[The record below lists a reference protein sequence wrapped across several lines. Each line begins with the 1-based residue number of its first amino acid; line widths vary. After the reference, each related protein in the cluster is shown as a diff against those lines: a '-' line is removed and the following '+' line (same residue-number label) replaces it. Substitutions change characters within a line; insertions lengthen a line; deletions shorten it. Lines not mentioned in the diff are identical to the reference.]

1 MPEMCYNTLRDTH
14 LRHSYGGLK
23 MANKTTLEKNK
34 PARKRLRQNEYYNPK
49 TKRYEYHYTDCLGK
63 ERVVSSYRLEIT
75 DQLPRGKKSSRSL
88 REKEAEINAYL
99 ENSVD
104 IDGAKLTL
112 LEVVD
117 RYLKHLYN
125 RKKLAHNT
133 KVGYNVTVNTL
144 KQYKLGYMEIGKIRP
159 EHCEEWLADMKKKYR
174 GSSIQTQISLIKRTF
189 EYALDY
195 DYVAKN
201 PFRRITTDRSDSKK
215 REALSVGDMNRFLDF
230 CSKDAHSSHCY
241 DMLYVLFWSG
251 LRASELCGLTLD
263 NIDMDKRTITVEKQL
278 QCINH
283 THIVLPTKTTNGNR
297 TIPMTDGVYECFQR
311 IIRNRYLKG
320 DIEPVCYDEQGNEY
334 QGFVFLATRSRKTIV
349 RGHVE
354 EYLQNCIKR
363 FNNANPENP
372 IRKFE
377 PHICRH
383 TFATNMQ
390 YLPPKTLQYIL
401 GHGNITTTMDNYVD
415 VKPEAEQLAQVN
427 AVANQLTAN

>member
-1 MPEMCYNTLRDTH
+1 
-14 LRHSYGGLK
+14 

-34 PARKRLRQNEYYNPK
+34 PARKTLRPNEYYNPK
-49 TKRYEYHYTDCLGK
+49 TKRYEYHYKDCFGK
-63 ERVVSSYRLEIT
+63 ERVISSYRLEMT
-75 DQLPRGKKSSRSL
+75 DQLPKGKRSSKSL
-88 REKEAEINAYL
+88 REKEAELNTYL
-99 ENSVD
+99 KNDID

-117 RYLKHLYN
+117 RYLNSLYN
-125 RKKLAHNT
+125 RKNLTHNT
-133 KVGYNVTVNTL
+133 KLGYNVTVNTL

-174 GSSIQTQISLIKRTF
+174 GSSIQSQISLIKRTF

-215 REALSVGDMNRFLDF
+215 MEALSVEDMSRFLYF
-230 CSKDAHSSHCY
+230 CSRDAHCAHCY

-251 LRASELCGLTLD
+251 VRASELCGLTLD
-263 NIDMDKRTITVEKQL
+263 NIDMDNRMIVVNKQL

-283 THIVLPTKTTNGNR
+283 THVVLPTKTSNGER
-297 TIPMTDGVYECFQR
+297 TIPMTDGVYESFQR
-311 IIRNRYLKG
+311 IIKNRYLKG
-320 DIEPVCYDEQGNEY
+320 DIEPVCYDQRGKAY
-334 QGFVFLATRSRKTIV
+334 KGFVFLATRSRKTIV
-349 RGHVE
+349 RSHVE

-363 FNNANPENP
+363 FNNANPDNP

-401 GHGNITTTMDNYVD
+401 GHGNIVTTMNNYVD
-415 VKPEAEQLAQVN
+415 VKPGTEQLMQIN
-427 AVANQLTAN
+427 AVEKQLTTN

>member
-1 MPEMCYNTLRDTH
+1 MLKYSLVYIQGTSYFRRAKNMANRTTTAKNKPTRKTLRD
-14 LRHSYGGLK
+14 
-23 MANKTTLEKNK
+23 
-34 PARKRLRQNEYYNPK
+34 NEYYNPK
-49 TKRYEYHYTDCLGK
+49 TKRYEYHYQDCFGK
-63 ERVVSSYRLEIT
+63 ERVISSYRLEAT
-75 DQLPRGKKSSRSL
+75 DQLPKGKKSSKSL
-88 REKEAEINAYL
+88 REKEAELNAYL
-99 ENSVD
+99 ENNID

-117 RYLKHLYN
+117 KYLNSLYN

-144 KQYKLGYMEIGKIRP
+144 KEYKLGYMEIGKIRP

-195 DYVAKN
+195 DYIAKN
-201 PFRRITTDRSDSKK
+201 PFRRITTDRSDSKNM
-215 REALSVGDMNRFLDF
+215 EALSVEDMNRFLDF
-230 CSKDAHSSHCY
+230 CSKDSHSSHCY

-283 THIVLPTKTTNGNR
+283 THVVLPTKTTNGNR
-297 TIPMTDGVYECFQR
+297 IVPMTDGVYECFER
-311 IIRNRYLKG
+311 ILKNRYLKE
-320 DIEPVCYDEQGNEY
+320 DIEPVCYDEQGKEY
-334 QGFVFLATRSRKTIV
+334 KGFVFLATRSRKTIV
-349 RGHVE
+349 RAHVE
-354 EYLQNCIKR
+354 EYLRNCIKR
-363 FNNANPENP
+363 FNEANADNP

-401 GHGNITTTMDNYVD
+401 GHGNITTTMNNYVD
-415 VKPEAEQLAQVN
+415 AKPMAEQLAQIN
-427 AVANQLTAN
+427 AVASQLIAI

>member
-1 MPEMCYNTLRDTH
+1 
-14 LRHSYGGLK
+14 
-23 MANKTTLEKNK
+23 MANKTTKNK
-34 PARKRLRQNEYYNPK
+34 PARKTLRANEYYNPK
-49 TKRYEYHYTDCLGK
+49 TKRYEYHYKDCLGK
-63 ERVVSSYRLEIT
+63 ERVISSYRLEMT
-75 DQLPRGKKSSRSL
+75 DQLPKGKKSTKSL
-88 REKEAEINAYL
+88 REKETEINAYL
-99 ENSVD
+99 KNSID
-104 IDGAKLTL
+104 INGTKLTL
-112 LEVVD
+112 LEVID
-117 RYLKHLYN
+117 RYLNSLYN
-125 RKKLAHNT
+125 RKKLTHNT

-215 REALSVGDMNRFLDF
+215 MEALSVEDMNRFLDF
-230 CSKDAHSSHCY
+230 CLNDTHSSHCY

-263 NIDMDKRTITVEKQL
+263 NIDMDNRMITVDKQL

-283 THIVLPTKTTNGNR
+283 THVVLPTKTTNGVR
-297 TIPMTDGVYECFQR
+297 TIPMTDGVYESFQR
-311 IIRNRYLKG
+311 IIENRYLKG
-320 DIEPVCYDEQGNEY
+320 DIEPVCYDEHGNVYE
-334 QGFVFLATRSRKTIV
+334 GFVFLATRSRRTIT
-349 RGHVE
+349 RSHVE

-390 YLPPKTLQYIL
+390 YLPPKTLQYIM
-401 GHGNITTTMDNYVD
+401 GHGNISTTMDNYVD
-415 VKPEAEQLAQVN
+415 VKPGVEQFAQIN
-427 AVANQLTAN
+427 AIAKQLNAN

>member
-1 MPEMCYNTLRDTH
+1 
-14 LRHSYGGLK
+14 
-23 MANKTTLEKNK
+23 MANKTTSEKNK
-34 PARKRLRQNEYYNPK
+34 PTRKTLRPNEYYNPK
-49 TKRYEYHYTDCLGK
+49 TKRYEYHYKDCFGK
-63 ERVVSSYRLEIT
+63 ARVISSYRLEMT
-75 DQLPRGKKSSRSL
+75 DQLPKGKRSSKSL

-99 ENSVD
+99 ENNIDV
-104 IDGAKLTL
+104 DGAKLTL
-112 LEVVD
+112 LEVVN
-117 RYLKHLYN
+117 RYLNSLYN

-215 REALSVGDMNRFLDF
+215 MKALSVEDMNRFLNF
-230 CSKDAHSSHCY
+230 CLNDTHSSHCY

-263 NIDMDKRTITVEKQL
+263 NIDMDNRMIVVDKQL
-278 QCINH
+278 QCVNH
-283 THIVLPTKTTNGNR
+283 THVVLPTKTMNGKR
-297 TIPMTDGVYECFQR
+297 IIPMTDGVYESFQR
-311 IIRNRYLKG
+311 IINNRYLKG
-320 DIEPVCYDEQGNEY
+320 DIEPVCFDEQGNAYE
-334 QGFVFLATRSRKTIV
+334 GFVFLATRSRRTIV

-363 FNNANPENP
+363 FNNANPDNP

-401 GHGNITTTMDNYVD
+401 GHGNIATTMDNYVD
-415 VKPEAEQLAQVN
+415 VKPGAEQLAQIN
-427 AVANQLTAN
+427 AVAKQLTAN

>member
-1 MPEMCYNTLRDTH
+1 
-14 LRHSYGGLK
+14 
-23 MANKTTLEKNK
+23 MANKTTSEKNK
-34 PARKRLRQNEYYNPK
+34 PTRKTLRPNEYYNPK
-49 TKRYEYHYTDCLGK
+49 TKRYEYHYKDCFGK
-63 ERVVSSYRLEIT
+63 ARVISSYRLEMT
-75 DQLPRGKKSSRSL
+75 DQLPKGKRSSKSL

-99 ENSVD
+99 ENNIDV
-104 IDGAKLTL
+104 DGAKLTL

-117 RYLKHLYN
+117 RYLNFLYN

-215 REALSVGDMNRFLDF
+215 MKALSVEDMNRFLNF
-230 CSKDAHSSHCY
+230 CLNDTHSSHCY

-263 NIDMDKRTITVEKQL
+263 NIDMDNRMIVVDKQL
-278 QCINH
+278 QCVNH
-283 THIVLPTKTTNGNR
+283 THVVLPTKTMNGKR
-297 TIPMTDGVYECFQR
+297 IIPMTDGVYESFQR
-311 IIRNRYLKG
+311 IIKNRYLKG
-320 DIEPVCYDEQGNEY
+320 DIEPVCFDEQGNAYE
-334 QGFVFLATRSRKTIV
+334 GFVFLATRSRRTIV

-363 FNNANPENP
+363 FNNANPDNP

-401 GHGNITTTMDNYVD
+401 GHGNIATTMDNYVD
-415 VKPEAEQLAQVN
+415 VKPGAEQLAQIN
-427 AVANQLTAN
+427 AVAKQLTVN

>member
-1 MPEMCYNTLRDTH
+1 MLKYSLVYIQGTSYFRRAKNMANRTTTAKNKPTRKTLRD
-14 LRHSYGGLK
+14 
-23 MANKTTLEKNK
+23 
-34 PARKRLRQNEYYNPK
+34 NEYYNPK
-49 TKRYEYHYTDCLGK
+49 TKRYEYHYQDCFGK
-63 ERVVSSYRLEIT
+63 ERVISSYRLEAT
-75 DQLPRGKKSSRSL
+75 DQLPKGKKSSKSL
-88 REKEAEINAYL
+88 REKEAELNAYL
-99 ENSVD
+99 ENNID

-112 LEVVD
+112 LEVVNK
-117 RYLKHLYN
+117 YLNSLYN

-144 KQYKLGYMEIGKIRP
+144 KEYKLGYMEIGKIRP

-195 DYVAKN
+195 DYIAKN
-201 PFRRITTDRSDSKK
+201 PFRRITTDRSDSKNM
-215 REALSVGDMNRFLDF
+215 EALSVEDMNRFLDF
-230 CSKDAHSSHCY
+230 CSKDSHSSHCY

-283 THIVLPTKTTNGNR
+283 THVVLPTKTTNGNR
-297 TIPMTDGVYECFQR
+297 IVPMTDGVYECFER
-311 IIRNRYLKG
+311 ILKNRYLKG
-320 DIEPVCYDEQGNEY
+320 DIEPVCYDEQGKEY
-334 QGFVFLATRSRKTIV
+334 KGFVFLATRSRKTIV
-349 RGHVE
+349 RAHVE
-354 EYLQNCIKR
+354 EYLRNCIKR
-363 FNNANPENP
+363 FNEANADNP

-401 GHGNITTTMDNYVD
+401 GHGNITTTMNNYVD
-415 VKPEAEQLAQVN
+415 AKPMAEQLAQINV
-427 AVANQLTAN
+427 VASQLIAI

>member
-1 MPEMCYNTLRDTH
+1 
-14 LRHSYGGLK
+14 
-23 MANKTTLEKNK
+23 MANKTTKNK
-34 PARKRLRQNEYYNPK
+34 PARKTLRPNEYYNPK
-49 TKRYEYHYTDCLGK
+49 TKRYEYHYKDCMGK
-63 ERVVSSYRLEIT
+63 ERVISSYRLEMT
-75 DQLPRGKKSSRSL
+75 DQLPKGKKSTKSL

-99 ENSVD
+99 ENSID

-112 LEVVD
+112 LEVVG
-117 RYLKHLYN
+117 RYLNSLYN
-125 RKKLAHNT
+125 RKNLTHNT

-201 PFRRITTDRSDSKK
+201 PFRRITTDKSDSKK
-215 REALSVGDMNRFLDF
+215 MEALSVEDMNRFLDF
-230 CSKDAHSSHCY
+230 CSKDTHSSHCY

-263 NIDMDKRTITVEKQL
+263 NIDMDNRMMTVDKQL

-283 THIVLPTKTTNGNR
+283 THVVLPTKTTNGVR
-297 TIPMTDGVYECFQR
+297 TIPMTDGVYESFQR
-311 IIRNRYLKG
+311 IIENRYLKG
-320 DIEPVCYDEQGNEY
+320 DIEPICFDEQENVYE
-334 QGFVFLATRSRKTIV
+334 GFVFLATRSRRTIT
-349 RGHVE
+349 RSHVE

-372 IRKFE
+372 ICKFE

-401 GHGNITTTMDNYVD
+401 GHGNISTTMDNYVD
-415 VKPEAEQLAQVN
+415 VKPGIEQLAQIN
-427 AVANQLTAN
+427 AIVKQLNAN

>member
-1 MPEMCYNTLRDTH
+1 
-14 LRHSYGGLK
+14 

-34 PARKRLRQNEYYNPK
+34 PARKTLRPNEYYNPK
-49 TKRYEYHYTDCLGK
+49 TKRYEYHYKDCFGK
-63 ERVVSSYRLEIT
+63 ERVISSYRLEMT
-75 DQLPRGKKSSRSL
+75 DQLPKGKRSSKSL
-88 REKEAEINAYL
+88 REKEAELNTYL
-99 ENSVD
+99 KNDID

-117 RYLKHLYN
+117 RYLNSLYN
-125 RKKLAHNT
+125 KKNLAHNT
-133 KVGYNVTVNTL
+133 KLGYNVTVNTL

-159 EHCEEWLADMKKKYR
+159 EHCEEWLTDMKKKYR
-174 GSSIQTQISLIKRTF
+174 GSSIQSQISLIKRTF

-215 REALSVGDMNRFLDF
+215 MEALSVEDMSRFLDF
-230 CSKDAHSSHCY
+230 CSRDAHCAHCY

-251 LRASELCGLTLD
+251 VRASELCGLTLD
-263 NIDMDKRTITVEKQL
+263 NIDMDNRMIVVNKQL

-283 THIVLPTKTTNGNR
+283 THVVLPTKTSNGER
-297 TIPMTDGVYECFQR
+297 TIPMTDGVYESFQR
-311 IIRNRYLKG
+311 IIKNRYLKG
-320 DIEPVCYDEQGNEY
+320 DIEPVCYDQRGKAY
-334 QGFVFLATRSRKTIV
+334 KGFVFLATRSRKTIV
-349 RGHVE
+349 RSHVE

-363 FNNANPENP
+363 FNNANPDNP

-401 GHGNITTTMDNYVD
+401 GHGNIVTTMNNYVD
-415 VKPEAEQLAQVN
+415 VKPGTEQLMQIN
-427 AVANQLTAN
+427 AVEKQLTTN

>member
-1 MPEMCYNTLRDTH
+1 
-14 LRHSYGGLK
+14 
-23 MANKTTLEKNK
+23 MANKTTSEKNK
-34 PARKRLRQNEYYNPK
+34 PTRKTLRPNEYYNPK
-49 TKRYEYHYTDCLGK
+49 TKRYEYHYKDCFGK
-63 ERVVSSYRLEIT
+63 ARVISSYRLEMT
-75 DQLPRGKKSSRSL
+75 DQLPKGKRSSKSL

-99 ENSVD
+99 ENNIDV
-104 IDGAKLTL
+104 DGAKLTL

-117 RYLKHLYN
+117 RYLNFLYN

-215 REALSVGDMNRFLDF
+215 MKALSVEDMNRFLNF
-230 CSKDAHSSHCY
+230 CLNDTHSSHCY

-263 NIDMDKRTITVEKQL
+263 NIDMDNRMIVVDKQL
-278 QCINH
+278 QCVNH
-283 THIVLPTKTTNGNR
+283 THVVLPTKTMNGER
-297 TIPMTDGVYECFQR
+297 IIPMTDGVYESFQR
-311 IIRNRYLKG
+311 IIKNRYLKG
-320 DIEPVCYDEQGNEY
+320 DIEPVCFDEQGNAYE
-334 QGFVFLATRSRKTIV
+334 GFVFLATRSRKTIV

-363 FNNANPENP
+363 FNNANPDNP

-401 GHGNITTTMDNYVD
+401 GHGNIATTMDNYVD
-415 VKPEAEQLAQVN
+415 VKPGAEQLAQIN
-427 AVANQLTAN
+427 AVAKQLTAN

>member
-1 MPEMCYNTLRDTH
+1 
-14 LRHSYGGLK
+14 
-23 MANKTTLEKNK
+23 MANRIMSEKNK
-34 PARKRLRQNEYYNPK
+34 PARKTLRPNEYYNPK
-49 TKRYEYHYTDCLGK
+49 TKRFEYHYKDCFGK
-63 ERVVSSYRLEIT
+63 NRVISSYRLEMT
-75 DQLPRGKKSSRSL
+75 DQLPKGKKSTKSL
-88 REKEAEINAYL
+88 REKEAELNAYL
-99 ENSVD
+99 DNNID
-104 IDGAKLTL
+104 IDSAKLTL
-112 LEVVD
+112 LEVLD
-117 RYLKHLYN
+117 KYLNSLYS

-159 EHCEEWLADMKKKYR
+159 EHCEAWLTDMKKKYR
-174 GSSIQTQISLIKRTF
+174 GSSIQTQISLLKRTF

-195 DYVAKN
+195 DYIMKN
-201 PFRRITTDRSDSKK
+201 PFRRITTDKSDSKK
-215 REALSVGDMNRFLDF
+215 MEALSVEDMNRFLDF
-230 CSKDAHSSHCY
+230 CSNDKNSSHCY

-263 NIDMDKRTITVEKQL
+263 DIDMNNRMIIVNKQL

-283 THIVLPTKTTNGNR
+283 THIVLPTKTTNGER
-297 TIPMTDGVYECFQR
+297 TIPMTDGVYDCFKH
-311 IIRNRYLKG
+311 IIKNRCLKG
-320 DIEPVCYDEQGNEY
+320 DIEPVCYDEHGNAYE
-334 QGFVFLATRSRKTIV
+334 GFMFLATRSKRTIV
-349 RGHVE
+349 RSHIE

-401 GHGNITTTMDNYVD
+401 GHGNISTTMNNYVD
-415 VKPEAEQLAQVN
+415 VKPGAEQLAQIN
-427 AVANQLTAN
+427 AIANQLANN

>member
-1 MPEMCYNTLRDTH
+1 
-14 LRHSYGGLK
+14 
-23 MANKTTLEKNK
+23 MANKTTSEKNK
-34 PARKRLRQNEYYNPK
+34 PTRKTLRPNEYYNPK
-49 TKRYEYHYTDCLGK
+49 TKRYEYHYKDCFGK
-63 ERVVSSYRLEIT
+63 ARVISSYRLEMT
-75 DQLPRGKKSSRSL
+75 DQLPKGKRSSKSL

-99 ENSVD
+99 ENNIDV
-104 IDGAKLTL
+104 DGAKLTL

-117 RYLKHLYN
+117 RYLNFLYN

-215 REALSVGDMNRFLDF
+215 MKALSVEDMDRFLNF
-230 CSKDAHSSHCY
+230 CLNDTHSSHCY

-263 NIDMDKRTITVEKQL
+263 NIDMDNRMIVVDKQL
-278 QCINH
+278 QCVNH
-283 THIVLPTKTTNGNR
+283 THVVLPTKTMNGKR
-297 TIPMTDGVYECFQR
+297 IIPMTDGVYESFQR
-311 IIRNRYLKG
+311 IIKNRYLKG
-320 DIEPVCYDEQGNEY
+320 DIEPVCFDEQGNAYE
-334 QGFVFLATRSRKTIV
+334 GFVFLATRSRRTIV

-354 EYLQNCIKR
+354 EYLRNCIKR
-363 FNNANPENP
+363 FNNANPDNP

-401 GHGNITTTMDNYVD
+401 GHGNIATTMDNYVD
-415 VKPEAEQLAQVN
+415 VKPGAEQLAQIN
-427 AVANQLTAN
+427 AVAKQLTAN

>member
-1 MPEMCYNTLRDTH
+1 
-14 LRHSYGGLK
+14 
-23 MANKTTLEKNK
+23 MANKTTKNK
-34 PARKRLRQNEYYNPK
+34 PARKTLRPNEYYNPK
-49 TKRYEYHYTDCLGK
+49 TKRYEYHYKDCLGK
-63 ERVVSSYRLEIT
+63 ERVISSYRLEMT
-75 DQLPRGKKSSRSL
+75 DQLPKGKKSTKSL

-99 ENSVD
+99 KNSID
-104 IDGAKLTL
+104 INGTKLTL

-117 RYLKHLYN
+117 RYLNSLYN
-125 RKKLAHNT
+125 RKKLTHNT

-159 EHCEEWLADMKKKYR
+159 EHCEEWLADMKKNYR

-201 PFRRITTDRSDSKK
+201 PFRRITTDKSDSKK
-215 REALSVGDMNRFLDF
+215 MEALSVEDMNRFLDF
-230 CSKDAHSSHCY
+230 CLKDTHSSHCY
-241 DMLYVLFWSG
+241 DMLYILFWSG

-263 NIDMDKRTITVEKQL
+263 NIDMDNRMITVNKQL

-283 THIVLPTKTTNGNR
+283 THVVLPTKTTNGVR
-297 TIPMTDGVYECFQR
+297 TIPMTDGVYESFQR
-311 IIRNRYLKG
+311 IIENRYLKG
-320 DIEPVCYDEQGNEY
+320 DIEPVCYDEQGNVYE
-334 QGFVFLATRSRKTIV
+334 GFVFLATRSRRTIT
-349 RGHVE
+349 RSHVE

-401 GHGNITTTMDNYVD
+401 GHGNISTTMDNYVD
-415 VKPEAEQLAQVN
+415 VKPGIEQLAQINEIARQLN
-427 AVANQLTAN
+427 AN

>member
-1 MPEMCYNTLRDTH
+1 
-14 LRHSYGGLK
+14 
-23 MANKTTLEKNK
+23 MANKTTSEKNK
-34 PARKRLRQNEYYNPK
+34 PMRKTLRPNEYYNPK
-49 TKRYEYHYTDCLGK
+49 TKRYEYHYKDCFGK
-63 ERVVSSYRLEIT
+63 ARVISSYRLEMT
-75 DQLPRGKKSSRSL
+75 DQLPKGKRSSKSL
-88 REKEAEINAYL
+88 REKEAEINACL
-99 ENSVD
+99 ENNIDV
-104 IDGAKLTL
+104 DGAKLTL

-117 RYLKHLYN
+117 RYLNFLYN

-215 REALSVGDMNRFLDF
+215 MKALSVEDMNRFLDF
-230 CSKDAHSSHCY
+230 CLNDTHSSHCY

-263 NIDMDKRTITVEKQL
+263 NIDMDNRMIVVDKQL
-278 QCINH
+278 QCVNH
-283 THIVLPTKTTNGNR
+283 THVVLPTKTMNGER
-297 TIPMTDGVYECFQR
+297 IIPMTDGVYESFQR
-311 IIRNRYLKG
+311 IIKNRYLKG
-320 DIEPVCYDEQGNEY
+320 DIEPVCFDEQGNAYE
-334 QGFVFLATRSRKTIV
+334 GFVFLATRSRKTIV

-363 FNNANPENP
+363 FNNANPDNP

-401 GHGNITTTMDNYVD
+401 GHGNIATTMDNYVD
-415 VKPEAEQLAQVN
+415 VKPGAEQLAQIN
-427 AVANQLTAN
+427 AVAKQLTAN

>member
-1 MPEMCYNTLRDTH
+1 
-14 LRHSYGGLK
+14 
-23 MANKTTLEKNK
+23 MANKTTSEKNK
-34 PARKRLRQNEYYNPK
+34 PTRKTLRPNEYYNPK
-49 TKRYEYHYTDCLGK
+49 TKRYEYHYKDCFGK
-63 ERVVSSYRLEIT
+63 ARVISSYRLEMT
-75 DQLPRGKKSSRSL
+75 DQLPKGKRSSKSL
-88 REKEAEINAYL
+88 REKEAEINACL
-99 ENSVD
+99 ENNIDV
-104 IDGAKLTL
+104 DGAKLTL
-112 LEVVD
+112 LEVVY
-117 RYLKHLYN
+117 RYLNSLYN

-215 REALSVGDMNRFLDF
+215 MKALSVEDMNRFLDF
-230 CSKDAHSSHCY
+230 CLNDTHSSHCY

-263 NIDMDKRTITVEKQL
+263 NIDMDNRMIVVDKQL
-278 QCINH
+278 QCVNH
-283 THIVLPTKTTNGNR
+283 THVVLPTKTMNGER
-297 TIPMTDGVYECFQR
+297 IIPMTDGVYESFQR
-311 IIRNRYLKG
+311 IIKNRYLKG
-320 DIEPVCYDEQGNEY
+320 DIEPVCFDEQGNAYE
-334 QGFVFLATRSRKTIV
+334 GFVFLATRSRKTIV

-363 FNNANPENP
+363 FNNANPDNP

-401 GHGNITTTMDNYVD
+401 GHGNIATTMDNYVD
-415 VKPEAEQLAQVN
+415 VKPGAEQLAQIN
-427 AVANQLTAN
+427 AVAKQLTAN

>member
-1 MPEMCYNTLRDTH
+1 
-14 LRHSYGGLK
+14 
-23 MANKTTLEKNK
+23 MANKTTSEKNK
-34 PARKRLRQNEYYNPK
+34 PTRKTLRPNEYYNPK
-49 TKRYEYHYTDCLGK
+49 TKRYEYHYKDCFGK
-63 ERVVSSYRLEIT
+63 ARVISSYRLEMT
-75 DQLPRGKKSSRSL
+75 DQLPKGKRSSKSL

-99 ENSVD
+99 ENNIDV
-104 IDGAKLTL
+104 DGAKLTL

-117 RYLKHLYN
+117 RYLNSLYN

-215 REALSVGDMNRFLDF
+215 MKALSVEDMNRFLDF
-230 CSKDAHSSHCY
+230 CLNDTHSSHCY

-263 NIDMDKRTITVEKQL
+263 NIDMDNRMIVVDKQL
-278 QCINH
+278 QCVNH
-283 THIVLPTKTTNGNR
+283 THVVLPTKTMNGER
-297 TIPMTDGVYECFQR
+297 IIPMTDGVYESFQR
-311 IIRNRYLKG
+311 IIKNRYLKD
-320 DIEPVCYDEQGNEY
+320 DIEPVCFDEQGNAYE
-334 QGFVFLATRSRKTIV
+334 GFVFLATRSRRTIV

-363 FNNANPENP
+363 FNNANPDNP

-401 GHGNITTTMDNYVD
+401 GHGNIATTMDNYVD
-415 VKPEAEQLAQVN
+415 VKPGAEQLAQIN
-427 AVANQLTAN
+427 AVAKQLTAN

>member
-1 MPEMCYNTLRDTH
+1 MLKYSLVYIQGTSYFRRAKNMANRTTTAKNKPTRKTLRD
-14 LRHSYGGLK
+14 
-23 MANKTTLEKNK
+23 
-34 PARKRLRQNEYYNPK
+34 NEYYNPK
-49 TKRYEYHYTDCLGK
+49 TKRYEYHYQDCFGK
-63 ERVVSSYRLEIT
+63 ERVISSYRLEAT
-75 DQLPRGKKSSRSL
+75 DQLPKGKKSSKSL
-88 REKEAEINAYL
+88 REKEAELNAYL
-99 ENSVD
+99 ENNID

-117 RYLKHLYN
+117 KYLNSLYN

-144 KQYKLGYMEIGKIRP
+144 KEYKLGYMEIGKIRP

-195 DYVAKN
+195 DYIAKN
-201 PFRRITTDRSDSKK
+201 PFRRITTDRSDSKNM
-215 REALSVGDMNRFLDF
+215 EALSVEDMNRFLDF
-230 CSKDAHSSHCY
+230 CSKDSHSSHCY

-283 THIVLPTKTTNGNR
+283 THVVLTTKTTNGNR
-297 TIPMTDGVYECFQR
+297 IVPMTDGVYECFER
-311 IIRNRYLKG
+311 ILKNRYLKG
-320 DIEPVCYDEQGNEY
+320 DIEPVCYDEQGKEY
-334 QGFVFLATRSRKTIV
+334 KGFVFLATRSRKTIV
-349 RGHVE
+349 RAHVE
-354 EYLQNCIKR
+354 EYLRNCIKR
-363 FNNANPENP
+363 FNEANADNP

-401 GHGNITTTMDNYVD
+401 GHGNITTTMNNYVD
-415 VKPEAEQLAQVN
+415 AKPMAEQLAQIN
-427 AVANQLTAN
+427 AVASQLIAI

>member
-1 MPEMCYNTLRDTH
+1 
-14 LRHSYGGLK
+14 
-23 MANKTTLEKNK
+23 MANKTTSEKNK
-34 PARKRLRQNEYYNPK
+34 PTRKTLRPNEYYNPK
-49 TKRYEYHYTDCLGK
+49 TKRYEYHYKDCFGK
-63 ERVVSSYRLEIT
+63 ARVISSYRLEMT
-75 DQLPRGKKSSRSL
+75 DQLPKGKRSSKSL

-99 ENSVD
+99 ENNIDV
-104 IDGAKLTL
+104 DGAKLTL

-117 RYLKHLYN
+117 RYLNFLYN

-144 KQYKLGYMEIGKIRP
+144 KQYKLGYIEIGKIRP

-215 REALSVGDMNRFLDF
+215 MKALSVEDMNRFLNF
-230 CSKDAHSSHCY
+230 CLNDTHSSHCY

-263 NIDMDKRTITVEKQL
+263 NIDMDNRMIVVDKQL
-278 QCINH
+278 QCVNH
-283 THIVLPTKTTNGNR
+283 THVVLPTKTMNGKR
-297 TIPMTDGVYECFQR
+297 IIPMTDGVYESFQR
-311 IIRNRYLKG
+311 IIKNRYLKG
-320 DIEPVCYDEQGNEY
+320 DIEPVCFDEQGNAYE
-334 QGFVFLATRSRKTIV
+334 GFVFLATRSRRTIV

-354 EYLQNCIKR
+354 EYLRNCIKR
-363 FNNANPENP
+363 FNNANPDNP

-401 GHGNITTTMDNYVD
+401 GHGNIATTMDNYVD
-415 VKPEAEQLAQVN
+415 VKPGAEQLAQIN
-427 AVANQLTAN
+427 AVAKQLTAN

>member
-1 MPEMCYNTLRDTH
+1 
-14 LRHSYGGLK
+14 
-23 MANKTTLEKNK
+23 MANKSRINKHKPTRKTLR
-34 PARKRLRQNEYYNPK
+34 PNEFYNPK
-49 TKRYEYHYTDCLGK
+49 TKRYEYRYKDGLGK
-63 ERVVSSYRLEIT
+63 ERVISSYRLEVT
-75 DQLPRGKKSSRSL
+75 DQLPKGKRSGKSL
-88 REKEAEINAYL
+88 REKEAEIEALLQDNL
-99 ENSVD
+99 D
-104 IDGAKLTL
+104 IEGSRLTL
-112 LEVVD
+112 LELVEK
-117 RYLKHLYN
+117 YLDQLYS
-125 RKKLAHNT
+125 KKALSHNT

-144 KQYKLGYMEIGKIRP
+144 KQYKLGHMEIGKIRP
-159 EHCEEWLADMKKKYR
+159 EHCEKWLADMKKKYR

-215 REALSVGDMNRFLDF
+215 MEALSVEDMNRFLNF
-230 CSKDAHSSHCY
+230 CSKDTHSSHCY

-263 NIDMDKRTITVEKQL
+263 NIDMDNRMITVDKQL

-283 THIVLPTKTTNGNR
+283 THVVLPTKTTNGVR
-297 TIPMTDGVYECFQR
+297 TIPMTDGVYESFQR
-311 IIRNRYLKG
+311 IIENRYLKG
-320 DIEPVCYDEQGNEY
+320 DIEPVCYDEQGNAYE
-334 QGFVFLATRSRKTIV
+334 GFVFLATRSRRTIV

-401 GHGNITTTMDNYVD
+401 GHGNISTTMDNYVD
-415 VKPEAEQLAQVN
+415 VKPGVEQLTQIN
-427 AVANQLTAN
+427 AIANQLNAN